1 MAIQETSANANSG
14 RWEYFRELMRRKATV
29 YILVLGGMGAFVFG
43 ASRRDPLIMAAAPAA
58 VVALVLVVAAILA
71 DRRAARNFYLS
82 FAQAAGLEY
91 VGHTELLPYTPLL
104 GAGDRQHCE
113 HWMTGDIAK
122 DPPLS
127 GGLGHFVY
135 EEMKETTRA
144 DGSRHESTV
153 ERQRITICLVDM
165 EESIMLFKGI
175 FLRQHRC
182 LLNLQR
188 DWLAGTSSR
197 KVEMESSAFT
207 HRYELRIAEDQDE
220 LLLRQLLSPT
230 LVEWLATH
238 PLVPAFELRGG
249 TLVVFVQRPIE
260 DAGNLTF
267 LLDATREIARR
278 VLGEVREAVD
288 RVAPNA
294 KIAGL

>member
-1 MAIQETSANANSG
+1 VSVQGTPSNANSG
-14 RWEYFRELMRRKATV
+14 RKEYFRELMRCRLTV
-29 YILVLGGMGAFVFG
+29 YVLALGSLGAFVFG
-43 ASRRDPLIMAAAPAA
+43 ASRRDTLIMLAAPVA
-58 VVALVLVVAAILA
+58 VVALVLAVVAFLA
-71 DRRAARNFYLS
+71 DRRAARSFYLS

-91 VGHTELLPYTPLL
+91 IGHSELLPYTPLL

-113 HWMTGDIAK
+113 NWMVGDVAK
-122 DPPLS
+122 DPHLK
-127 GGLGHFVY
+127 GGLGHFVCEY
-135 EEMKETTRA
+135 VEETSS
-144 DGSRHESTV
+144 DGNRRTV
-153 ERQRITICLVDM
+153 EKDRLTVCMVDM

-175 FLRQHRC
+175 YLRQHRG

-188 DWLAGTSSR
+188 DWLAGTGSR

-207 HRYELRIAEDQDE
+207 HKYELRIAKDQDE

-230 LVEWLATH
+230 LVEWLARH
-238 PLVPAFELRGG
+238 PLAPGFELRAG
-249 TLVVFVQRPIE
+249 TLVVFVPRVLE
-260 DAGNLTF
+260 DGGTLTF

-278 VLGEVREAVD
+278 VLAEVREAIE